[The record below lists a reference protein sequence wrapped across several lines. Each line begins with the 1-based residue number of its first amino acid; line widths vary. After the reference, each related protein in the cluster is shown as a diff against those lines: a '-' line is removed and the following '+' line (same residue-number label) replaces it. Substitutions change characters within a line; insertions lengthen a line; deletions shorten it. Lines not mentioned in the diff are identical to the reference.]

1 MVSARMCRVHICIY
15 GHVLLFPGRGYAHG
29 HHNTCYL
36 WGFGGMRMMM
46 MIGIWT
52 PIRDTGKQWHL
63 AVYFLYLLVIPVFL
77 QSNELLYR
85 LYGLY
90 WIYRKKIDRLYSIY
104 YYYYYIYSTSRCISK
119 PCHSAVR
126 HLKCRRLGCVRWIET
141 TSHAA
146 RHHGSEGAEHPLRSV
161 ETPHGHSIKGLVP
174 QLNEPRLITAM

>member
-36 WGFGGMRMMM
+36 WGFGGMRRMMM

-104 YYYYYIYSTSRCISK
+104 YYYCIYSTSRCISK

-126 HLKCRRLGCVRWIET
+126 HLKCRRLGCVRWIDHQPCRPPSWQRRCW
-141 TSHAA
+141 TSTPERWNPTWPQHQ
-146 RHHGSEGAEHPLRSV
+146 RVGAP
-161 ETPHGHSIKGLVP
+161 
-174 QLNEPRLITAM
+174 A